1 MNTSVPNK
9 YFDDSFFNVNAVIE
23 HVTLDPFSVSC
34 KLNNVD
40 ISFQLDSGASVST
53 ITCDALK
60 VQSVIKPTSF
70 TVTAYN
76 GAIIDLIGEIHVQ
89 VVYENRTFTHKFLVV
104 SGNKV
109 NLMGRDVCKTLGIKI
124 LLPNIVNFTQD
135 ILSEFREYLSESF
148 ESNVSETVHLEVDSN
163 AKPIYAK
170 PRQVPIKL
178 RDKLQDE
185 LQRLVN
191 EGKLSKVFKSKW
203 ASPIVTVFKKD
214 GSLRICGDFSST
226 VNKFLDPVQ
235 NPLPTVDD
243 TIARIGD
250 ASVFSKIDLSQD
262 FLQLPLDQQSK
273 QYTVISTPVGLFQY
287 NYLPFGLT
295 ASPGIFQAFLSE
307 TLAHINN
314 LIIYQDDVLVLT
326 KDLKSHKE
334 TLNEVLNSLKNKGI
348 KVNFNKCNF
357 LCDTV
362 EYLGHTFDSKGVH
375 PNYSKVKSI
384 LEAPEPQKLKQL
396 QAFLGLC
403 NNYSRFI
410 PNYAKAMAPL
420 YFLLQKNVPF

>member
-1 MNTSVPNK
+1 M
-9 YFDDSFFNVNAVIE
+9 
-23 HVTLDPFSVSC
+23 
-34 KLNNVD
+34 
-40 ISFQLDSGASVST
+40 
-53 ITCDALK
+53 
-60 VQSVIKPTSF
+60 
-70 TVTAYN
+70 
-76 GAIIDLIGEIHVQ
+76 
-89 VVYENRTFTHKFLVV
+89 
-104 SGNKV
+104 
-109 NLMGRDVCKTLGIKI
+109 
-124 LLPNIVNFTQD
+124 
-135 ILSEFREYLSESF
+135 
-148 ESNVSETVHLEVDSN
+148 
-163 AKPIYAK
+163 
-170 PRQVPIKL
+170 

-214 GSLRICGDFSST
+214 GSLRICGDFSFT

-235 NPLPTVDD
+235 TPLPSVDD

-250 ASVFSKIDLSQD
+250 ASVFSKIDLSQA

-273 QYTVISTPVGLFQY
+273 QYTVINTPVGLFQY

-348 KVNFNKCNF
+348 KVNFNKCKF
-357 LCDTV
+357 LCDNV

-396 QAFLGLC
+396 QTFLGLC

-410 PNYAKAMAPL
+410 PNYAKSMAPL
-420 YFLLQKNVPF
+420 YFLLQKNVPFEWTESQHNSFMSVKKLFTSHDVLQHYHPEYELLLETDACAYGIGAALLTRPDSPWLPIQFASRTLNNSEKNYSNIEREALSIIFGLEKFRYYLLGSKFKIFNGQKLLTKLFAHNKEKPKSCSSRILRWALQLSQFNYSYLGN